1 MRDVD
6 KVKELSEIKNDL
18 ILIIFFTFLA
28 GTLFGAFGILCEEYL
43 WDPNPKE
50 GTFRLF
56 IGLILLVFGFL
67 FIAVTL
73 SKSLKRR
80 IDKENKKYE

>member
-1 MRDVD
+1 MRDIG
-6 KVKELSEIKNDL
+6 KMKELSETKSDL

-67 FIAVTL
+67 SIAITL
-73 SKSLKRR
+73 SKNLKRR
-80 IDKENKKYE
+80 TDEESKKYE